1 MAIPLASAVAICSI
15 CGEPLNA
22 KGDCLACLLRTGLD
36 ESVVKT
42 KPLVSLVLGDFE
54 VEQRADGFYWELGH
68 GAMGVTYL
76 AMDKV
81 LRRRVALKV
90 IDVPAAAR
98 GLQSM
103 RERFLREARAAAA
116 LRHPNVAA
124 VFQFGASPDASHCYY
139 AMELVEGETL
149 ETRVRRDGPLTVE
162 LALEIAVQVTRA
174 LMAAAAQGLVHRD
187 LKPGNI
193 MLTPDNAATTDLE
206 VKVIDFGLAKAI
218 ADAGGEADLTHGEFV
233 GTPNFAS
240 PEQFGSG
247 PVDARSDIYSLG
259 ATLWFALTGLP
270 PHSGSTIEEMRR
282 GQTRPDPPVE
292 QLVARR
298 VPEPVVKLLRSTL
311 AVDPSKRPASAR
323 ELMEALESCRRKL
336 AHRISVFYKLTA
348 LIAVVAIAV
357 ATLFVLRVNRQKI
370 TSASARN
377 IAPSASTLTP
387 LPEKSI
393 AVLPFENLNKNEENA
408 FFAEGVQDEI
418 LTELAK
424 IADLKV
430 ISRTSVMK
438 YKSDLERNLREI
450 AKTLGVSHVVE
461 GSVQR
466 AGARIRVSVQLIDA
480 RSDTHL
486 WAEHYDRDFA
496 DVFAIQSEIAQQI
509 ADQLRVNL
517 SPTERASIAEP
528 PTADL
533 IAYALY
539 SEARALGWGK
549 LGWGNW
555 DGAEKTFARK
565 LELLKEA
572 TQRDPNFAL
581 AHCALAQTQDDLYEQ
596 TGDRAH
602 LELAKNAVDVALRLR
617 PDLGKTHLELARYYF
632 YAREFDR
639 AHDELAVARRTLP
652 NDSEA
657 IFLAAR
663 IDRRQNRWEDSL
675 ANLQKA
681 SELDPRNT
689 EIDYHLKRNYRQMR
703 RYTEWEQRFVQESD
717 PDPAQTFW
725 IKLER
730 AELKLDEGDPA
741 AAQALLA
748 EVPLNF
754 SPTSEVWDIRF
765 MTALYLRD
773 YDAANR
779 VIGATPAKF
788 ADDVLGGQP
797 PESWADGLI
806 ARLRGD
812 KQKAEAMFAA
822 ARKRVEATWGDKNK
836 NEEYFALAARCD
848 AGLGLKEDAIT
859 EAQRAVDLKPIAKDS
874 VDGPDLVANLALVYA
889 WTGERHRALEQLEIV
904 AKIPA
909 GPSYGDLRFNPCW
922 DSLRG
927 DKRFDKIVAAAKA
940 ASR

>member
-1 MAIPLASAVAICSI
+1 
-15 CGEPLNA
+15 LNA

-54 VEQRADGFYWELGH
+54 VEQRADGFHWELGH

-174 LMAAAAQGLVHRD
+174 LMAAAAQGLIHRD

-259 ATLWFALTGLP
+259 ATLWFALTGLA

-292 QLVARR
+292 QLVARKI
-298 VPEPVVKLLRSTL
+298 PAPVIKLLRSTL
-311 AVDPSKRPASAR
+311 AVNPAQRPASAR
-323 ELMEALESCRRKL
+323 ELMGALESCRRKL

-370 TSASARN
+370 TAAAVSK

-387 LPEKSI
+387 LLEKSI
-393 AVLPFENLNKNEENA
+393 AVLPFENVSKNEENA
-408 FFAEGVQDEI
+408 IFAGGMQDEI
-418 LTELAK
+418 LTNLAK

-461 GSVQR
+461 GTVQR
-466 AGARIRVSVQLIDA
+466 AQGRIRVSVQLIDA
-480 RSDTHL
+480 RTDTHL

-509 ADQLRVNL
+509 ADQLRSKL
-517 SPTERASIAEP
+517 SPAERAAIAER
-528 PTADL
+528 PTSDL

-539 SEARALGWGK
+539 TEARTLGWGK
-549 LGWGNW
+549 LGRGNR
-555 DGAEKTFARK
+555 DGAEKSFARK
-565 LELLKEA
+565 LELLNEA
-572 TQRDPNFAL
+572 TQRDPSFAL
-581 AHCALAQTQDDLYEQ
+581 AYCALAKTQDDLYDM
-596 TGDRAH
+596 TGDRMH
-602 LELAKNAVDVALRLR
+602 LDLAKKAVDDALRLR
-617 PDLGKTHLELARYYF
+617 PDLGETHLELAHHYF
-632 YAREFDR
+632 SAHEFDR
-639 AHDELAVARRTLP
+639 AQGELAVARRTLP

-657 IFLAAR
+657 ILLAAR

-730 AELKLDEGDPA
+730 AELKLDEGDPG

-773 YDAANR
+773 YDLANR
-779 VIGATPAKF
+779 VIAATPAKW
-788 ADDVLGGQP
+788 ADDAIGGQP
-797 PESWADGLI
+797 PESWADGLV
-806 ARLRGD
+806 ARLLGD
-812 KQKAEAMFAA
+812 KQKAQAVFAA
-822 ARKRVEATWGDKNK
+822 ARKRVDAAWGDKSK
-836 NEEYFALAARCD
+836 DADYFYQVARLD

-874 VDGPDLVANLALVYA
+874 VDGPDLVAKLALVYA
-889 WTGERHRALEQLEIV
+889 WTGERDLAIEQLETV
-904 AKIPA
+904 ATIPA

-927 DKRFDKIVAAAKA
+927 DLRFDKIVAAAKA
-940 ASR
+940 ASK